1 MLKKIIPLVML
12 LGGSVAGAAA
22 GVFLRPEI
30 GAASVESSAVDIKSE
45 NHKED
50 LKQDINL
57 EYVRMNNQ
65 FVVPLAEED
74 SLKGLVL
81 LSLSL
86 EAPVGQKEYIYQREP
101 KLRDS
106 FLQVLFD
113 YANSGGFEGTFTD
126 VTRLT
131 TLRRGLRE
139 TAQSVMGDKVSD
151 VLIVEI
157 ARQDF

>member
-1 MLKKIIPLVML
+1 MLKKIIPLIML

-22 GVFLRPEI
+22 GVFLRPDVD
-30 GAASVESSAVDIKSE
+30 AAETESADIAT
-45 NHKED
+45 
-50 LKQDINL
+50 DINKHTEEAEQDTNF

-86 EAPVGQKEYIYQREP
+86 EAPVGQKEAIYQREP

-113 YANSGGFEGTFTD
+113 YANTGGFEGTFTD

-131 TLRRGLRE
+131 ALRRGLRE
-139 TAQSVMGDKVSD
+139 TAQNVMGNKISD